1 MATETKFGNIRGK
14 LLIVDDDPVHTT
26 LMEKVLLREGYQ
38 LAFAASGEEALSVA
52 RENPP
57 ELVLLDVQLPGM
69 DGFTVCQEMLKIEG
83 CEEAA
88 VIFVSGSDNAEDKVR
103 GIKLGA
109 MDFMSKP
116 FDLKELNARI
126 ENTLKRARERRR
138 SLRNLSEIRSELS
151 AARIIQQELLPQT
164 PPNIPGL
171 ELAGRMQP
179 ASEVSGDY
187 FDFIARPGGVGV
199 VIGDVS
205 GKGVPACLVMV
216 MARLFLRHWPW
227 TLSMP
232 VDALNGANEILHA
245 NTDPY
250 KFMSMMLLTWDADKK
265 RLLYSGAGHESM
277 LVYRGDVKGV
287 EIVAGG
293 GVVLGLR
300 KSIKGILR
308 QRELTLNPG
317 DAVLLYTDGLTE
329 GLNPVGDMFG
339 LDRVSD
345 AFESCAEK
353 PANEIIAELFKRFTQ
368 FGAGR
373 ALHDD
378 TTIVVVKRTE

>member
-1 MATETKFGNIRGK
+1 
-14 LLIVDDDPVHTT
+14 V
-26 LMEKVLLREGYQ
+26 
-38 LAFAASGEEALSVA
+38 
-52 RENPP
+52 
-57 ELVLLDVQLPGM
+57 PG
-69 DGFTVCQEMLKIEG
+69 
-83 CEEAA
+83 
-88 VIFVSGSDNAEDKVR
+88 
-103 GIKLGA
+103 
-109 MDFMSKP
+109 
-116 FDLKELNARI
+116 
-126 ENTLKRARERRR
+126 
-138 SLRNLSEIRSELS
+138 
-151 AARIIQQELLPQT
+151 IQV
-164 PPNIPGL
+164 
-171 ELAGRMQP
+171 AGRMQP

-265 RLLYSGAGHESM
+265 RMLFSGAGHESM
-277 LVYRGDVKGV
+277 LVYRADVKGV
-287 EIVAGG
+287 ETVAGG

-308 QRELTLNPG
+308 QRELKLNPG

-329 GLNPVGDMFG
+329 AENAGGEPFG
-339 LDRVSD
+339 LERVSEIFIEHSRQPLQKIID
-345 AFESCAEK
+345 ALLLQLKLFCQSEK
-353 PANEIIAELFKRFTQ
+353 FNDDITLMVFKRGQ
-368 FGAGR
+368 
-373 ALHDD
+373 
-378 TTIVVVKRTE
+378 